1 MFIKNFL
8 LTTVL
13 VFLTAIISG
22 KDSPQTII
30 LHNDGY
36 TLFQEF
42 RPNDTFFKNAI
53 RDMEVLYREQ
63 KEKPF
68 SDSAALLRIIQSKCK
83 YYYDTNTAV
92 VEYLK
97 KKWSQPHYEKMD
109 DEWKDKTFQKD
120 RGKVQALHSLS
131 QGMQKAYNDWNESRN
146 KAVNAGTKKQVVEE
160 FEKANA
166 MLKKTI
172 DAVLEEEPKVFES
185 ISKELQ
191 VIKMSK

>member
-1 MFIKNFL
+1 MKLNKITILFISVFFSL
-8 LTTVL
+8 VL
-13 VFLTAIISG
+13 FAEN
-22 KDSPQTII
+22 SPQTVI

-53 RDMEVLYREQ
+53 REMEVLYRDQ
-63 KEKPF
+63 KEKAF
-68 SDSAALLRIIQSKCK
+68 SDSAALIKIIQNKCK
-83 YYYDTNTAV
+83 YYYDTNTSLV
-92 VEYLK
+92 DYLK
-97 KKWSQPHYEKMD
+97 KKWSKPHYAKMD

-120 RGKVQALHSLS
+120 RGKVKSLHSLS

-146 KAVNAGTKKQVVEE
+146 KAVNAGTRKQVVEE

-172 DAVLEEEPKVFES
+172 DAVLEEEPEVFES

>member
-1 MFIKNFL
+1 MKKAGFIVLYIL
-8 LTTVL
+8 LTL
-13 VFLTAIISG
+13 NVFA
-22 KDSPQTII
+22 KDPSPQTVI

-42 RPNDTFFKNAI
+42 RPNDTSFKNTI
-53 RDMEVLYREQ
+53 RDMEVLQ
-63 KEKPF
+63 KENGGKTF
-68 SDSAALLRIIQSKCK
+68 KESAALIRTIQNKCK
-83 YYYDTNTAV
+83 YYYDTNTAL
-92 VEYLK
+92 VEHLK

-109 DEWKDKTFQKD
+109 DDWKDKTFQKD
-120 RGKVQALHSLS
+120 RGKVKALHSLS

-146 KAVNAGTKKQVVEE
+146 KAVKAGTQQQVIEE
-160 FEKANA
+160 FEKANL

-172 DAVLEEEPKVFES
+172 DAVLEEQPKVFES